1 MAKTGIKG
9 KLKRRWG
16 LSYFLIMMIPFVLFV
31 VFAITSVSVVRS
43 SVHKANSTILMSVE
57 NELNIAFKQVDSL
70 CEEVL
75 LSSSFRS
82 LGSMNPLSDLDRYT
96 LYSTTTELRHMLGS
110 RNYLSECYL
119 YSPSQNCF
127 FSSLYYGSLD
137 DLYSGG
143 VFDAMVSKEQNA
155 EFFGSYL
162 GYTDIKELSQSIDN
176 SSWVLVLRPLSFI
189 KSDNI
194 SDYCMAVLINVS
206 ELIPEGLGREFN
218 LIIYDEDLD
227 QVMFALRR
235 EKNLDYVIKNMD
247 MIKEEGSKNINGSMV
262 LSSNS
267 SMRGIRYLVLIDESV
282 YFKDLKNV
290 IRTVLLLLIL
300 AVILSTIA
308 IYRLVRRHWNSFFV
322 AVEQSGADIKT
333 LESVESPY
341 QPFVTSVSMLKKE
354 NRSHVISRI
363 VFNDDQNLSDSV
375 MEQIG
380 IQAVAPSYCILL
392 AEISSGK
399 ESPVEEA
406 LSSRGIMCIRFE
418 SDYSLSMIL
427 NAQTNVLDE
436 IGRIMEP
443 MEEITYY
450 AVSKT
455 VLHVNEIHNA
465 FVQASNMMDYRK
477 SVFMASSGGEGYAV
491 YSSAVSEIERN
502 YNDPQLNVSLV
513 ADRLGVSIAYLSR
526 CFKKNGTEN
535 ISDYLTDYRIAK
547 AKELLSLCGSEE
559 VSVSEVSMRCGFG
572 SLRTFMRVFKA
583 SEGITPGQF
592 RQSLGKEE

>member
-227 QVMFALRR
+227 RVMFALRR

-308 IYRLVRRHWNSFFV
+308 IYRLVRRHWNNFFV

-380 IQAVAPSYCILL
+380 IQTVAPSYCILL
-392 AEISSGK
+392 AEFSSGK
-399 ESPVEEA
+399 EATVEEA

-547 AKELLSLCGSEE
+547 AKELLSLSGSEE

>member
-1 MAKTGIKG
+1 MAKTGIKR

-31 VFAITSVSVVRS
+31 VFAISSVSVVRS
-43 SVHKANSTILMSVE
+43 SVHKANRTVLMSVE

-82 LGSMNPLSDLDRYT
+82 LGSVSPLSDLDRYT
-96 LYSTTTELRHMLGS
+96 LYSKASELRHMLGS

-137 DLYSGG
+137 GLYSGG
-143 VFDAMVSKEQNA
+143 VFDTMVSKDQNA

-162 GYTDIKELSQSIDN
+162 GYTDIKDLSQASDN
-176 SSWVLVLRPLSFI
+176 SSWILVLRPLSFI
-189 KSDNI
+189 KSENI
-194 SDYCMAVLINVS
+194 GDYCMAVLINVS
-206 ELIPEGLGREFN
+206 ELIPAGMNQGFN
-218 LIIYDEDLD
+218 LMIYDEDLN
-227 QVMFALRR
+227 QVMFTLRKDR
-235 EKNLDYVIKNMD
+235 TLDYVINNMD
-247 MIKEEGSKNINGSMV
+247 AIKTEGSKSINGSMV
-262 LSSNS
+262 LSSSS
-267 SMRGIRYLVLIDESV
+267 SMRGIRYLVMIDESE
-282 YFKDLKNV
+282 YFKDLRDV
-290 IRTVLLLLIL
+290 IRTVLALLML
-300 AVILSTIA
+300 AVILSSIV
-308 IYRLVRRHWNSFFV
+308 IYRLVRRHWNSFSS
-322 AVEQSGADIKT
+322 AVEESGEDIRA

-341 QPFVTSVSMLKKE
+341 QPFVTSVSRLKRE

-363 VFNDDQNLSDSV
+363 VLNEDPSLADSV
-375 MEQIG
+375 MRDIG
-380 IQAVAPSYCILL
+380 ISTVSDCYCILL
-392 AEISSGK
+392 AETSADSASSID
-399 ESPVEEA
+399 A
-406 LSSRGIMCIRFE
+406 DLSSRGILCIRFDSE
-418 SDYSLSMIL
+418 YGVSMIL
-427 NAQTNVLDE
+427 NAEPSAINDLGAVLDQRE
-436 IGRIMEP
+436 DIS
-443 MEEITYY
+443 YH
-450 AVSKT
+450 ALSKP
-455 VLHVNEIHNA
+455 VMHVNEIHNA
-465 FVQASNMMDYRK
+465 YIQASNMMDYRK
-477 SVFMASSGGEGYAV
+477 SVFMASAGGEGYAV

-535 ISDYLTDYRIAK
+535 ISDYLTNYRIAK
-547 AKELLSLCGSEE
+547 AKELLALSGAEE

>member
-43 SVHKANSTILMSVE
+43 SVHKANRTVLMSVE

-82 LGSMNPLSDLDRYT
+82 LGPVSPLSDLDRYT
-96 LYSTTTELRHMLGS
+96 LYSKTTELRHMLAS

-127 FSSLYYGSLD
+127 FSSLYFGSLD
-137 DLYSGG
+137 GLYSGG

-162 GYTDIKELSQSIDN
+162 GYTDIKELSRTSDN
-176 SSWVLVLRPLSFI
+176 SSWILVLRPLSFI
-189 KSDNI
+189 KSENI
-194 SDYCMAVLINVS
+194 GDYCMAVLINVS
-206 ELIPEGLGREFN
+206 ELIPAGMDREFN

-227 QVMFALRR
+227 QAMFALRR

-247 MIKEEGSKNINGSMV
+247 MITEEGSMNINGSMV
-262 LSSNS
+262 LSSGS

-282 YFKDLKNV
+282 YFKDLKNM

-363 VFNDDQNLSDSV
+363 VFNEDQNLSDSV
-375 MEQIG
+375 MERIG
-380 IQAVAPSYCILL
+380 IQTVADSYCILL
-392 AEISSGK
+392 AEIPSGK
-399 ESPVEEA
+399 DSHIEET
-406 LSSRGIMCIRFE
+406 LSSRGIMCIRFA
-418 SDYSLSMIL
+418 SDYPVSMIL
-427 NAQTNVLDE
+427 NAHSDVLDD
-436 IGRIMEP
+436 IGSILEP
-443 MEEITYY
+443 MEEIAYY

-455 VLHVNEIHNA
+455 VSHVNEIHGA

-491 YSSAVSEIERN
+491 YSAAVSEIERN

-547 AKELLSLCGSEE
+547 AKELLSVSGSEE

>member
-119 YSPSQNCF
+119 YSPSQKCF

-155 EFFGSYL
+155 EFFGSYQ

-308 IYRLVRRHWNSFFV
+308 IYRLVRRHWNNFFV

-363 VFNDDQNLSDSV
+363 VFNENQNLSDSV

-380 IQAVAPSYCILL
+380 IQTVAPSYCILL
-392 AEISSGK
+392 AEFSSGK
-399 ESPVEEA
+399 EAPVEEA

-547 AKELLSLCGSEE
+547 AKELLSLSGSEE
-559 VSVSEVSMRCGFG
+559 VSVSEVSMLCGFG